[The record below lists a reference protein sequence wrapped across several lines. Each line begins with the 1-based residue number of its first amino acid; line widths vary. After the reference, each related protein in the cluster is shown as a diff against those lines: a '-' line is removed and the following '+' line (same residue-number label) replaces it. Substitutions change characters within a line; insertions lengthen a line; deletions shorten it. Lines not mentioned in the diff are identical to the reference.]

1 MRLAVLGAGAIGP
14 AAAVLAVSR
23 GHQAVIWS
31 PSGKGTA
38 GIAGTIHAEG
48 VLQGAFPVAV
58 ATTLEEAFRGA
69 DAALLVVPAY
79 AFATLLPRIAQA
91 LPADLPL
98 LIAPAA
104 SLAPV
109 VLDVLMARRGAPA
122 RRAPIGAM
130 ATTTGGARRLAPDRV
145 RVAMIRT
152 ALEIA
157 AVPAAAAPEMAKLA
171 HDLFGMAFPLSP
183 DALHVSF
190 INVNPIAHSVLA
202 LTNVTRMERGE
213 DWPQYAMMTPFACN
227 LMLALAAERNAVAA
241 AYGHRLDGIDTFFH
255 RANQVPM
262 GPLHEMTAA
271 IAAARTDIKGPRT
284 TDSRYV
290 TEDVPFGLSYYMAV
304 ADPKGVPMPVTDSMV
319 RMLEV
324 LWGRDLRAN
333 PMLAQLDM
341 AALPRLLREGAGRS

>member
-23 GHQAVIWS
+23 GHSAVMWS
-31 PSGKGTA
+31 PSGKGIA
-38 GIAGTIHAEG
+38 GISGTMHAEG
-48 VLQGAFPVAV
+48 VIEGAFPLDTA
-58 ATTLEEAFRGA
+58 ATLEEAFRGA

-79 AFATLLPRIAQA
+79 AYADVLPRVAEA
-91 LPADLPL
+91 LPPELPL

-104 SLAPV
+104 SLSPL
-109 VLDVLMARRGAPA
+109 VLDALMARRGAPA

-130 ATTTGGARRLAPDRV
+130 GTTTGGARRLGPDRV
-145 RVAMIRT
+145 RVAMVRT
-152 ALEIA
+152 ALEMA
-157 AVPAAAAPEMAKLA
+157 AVPADAAPAMAALA
-171 HDLFGMAFPLSP
+171 KELFGMDFPLSP
-183 DALHVSF
+183 DALHASF

-213 DWPQYAMMTPFACN
+213 DWPQYSMMTPFACN
-227 LMLALAAERNAVAA
+227 LMQALAEERAAAAA
-241 AYGHRLDGIDTFFH
+241 AYGHTLDSINTFFH

-262 GPLHEMTAA
+262 GKLHEMTAA
-271 IAAARTDIKGPRT
+271 IAAARADIRGPKT

-290 TEDVPFGLSYYMAV
+290 TEDVPFGLAFYMAV
-304 ADPKGVPMPVTDSMV
+304 GAPRGVRMPVTDSTI

-333 PMLAQLDM
+333 PMLDELEL
-341 AALPRLLREGAGRS
+341 AALPKVLKAGVGRG

>member
-31 PSGKGTA
+31 PSGRGTA
-38 GIAGTIHAEG
+38 GIAGVMHAEG
-48 VLQGAFPVAV
+48 VLEGAFPIEVA
-58 ATTLEEAFRGA
+58 ATLDDAFRGA
-69 DAALLVVPAY
+69 DAALLTVPAY
-79 AFATLLPRIAQA
+79 AFAAVLPRIAAA
-91 LPADLPL
+91 LPPELPL

-104 SLAPV
+104 SLSPL
-109 VLDVLMARRGAPA
+109 VLDQLMAARGAPR

-152 ALEIA
+152 ALEMA
-157 AVPAAAAPEMAKLA
+157 AVPAGSAAEMAALA
-171 HDLFGMAFPLSP
+171 KALFGMDFPLSP

-202 LTNVTRMERGE
+202 LTNVTRMERAE
-213 DWPQYAMMTPFACN
+213 DWPQYTMMTPYACN
-227 LMLALAAERNAVAA
+227 LMQALAAERNAVAR
-241 AYGHRLDGIDTFFH
+241 AYGHELDGVDTFFH

-271 IAAARTDIKGPRT
+271 IAAARSDIRGPKT

-290 TEDVPFGLSYYMAV
+290 TEDVPYGLAYYMAV
-304 ADPKGVPMPVTDSMV
+304 AAPKGVATPVTDSMI

-333 PMLAQLDM
+333 PMLAGLDLG
-341 AALPRLLREGAGRS
+341 ALPRLLAAGAGRG

>member
-31 PSGKGTA
+31 PSGAGTA
-38 GIAGTIHAEG
+38 GIAGTMHAEG
-48 VLQGAFPVAV
+48 VLEGAFPVEV
-58 ATTLEEAFRGA
+58 AATLEEAFRGA

-79 AFATLLPRIAQA
+79 AFADVLPRIAEA
-91 LPADLPL
+91 LPSDLPL

-109 VLDVLMARRGAPA
+109 VLDVLMARRGAPK

-130 ATTTGGARRLAPDRV
+130 GTTTGGARRLAPDRV
-145 RVAMIRT
+145 RVAMVRT
-152 ALEIA
+152 ALEMA
-157 AVPAAAAPEMAKLA
+157 AVPASAAPQMAKLA
-171 HDLFGMAFPLSP
+171 QDLFGMAFPLSP

-202 LTNVTRMERGE
+202 LTNVTRMERAE
-213 DWPQYAMMTPFACN
+213 DWPQYAMMTPYACN
-227 LMLALAAERNAVAA
+227 LMLALAEERNAVAA
-241 AYGHRLDGIDTFFH
+241 AYGHRLDSINTFFH

-271 IAAARTDIKGPRT
+271 IAAARTDIKGPKT

-290 TEDVPFGLSYYMAV
+290 TEDVPYGLAYYMAV
-304 ADPKGVPMPVTDSMV
+304 GAPKGVATPVTDSMV

-324 LWGRDLRAN
+324 LWARDLRAN
-333 PMLAQLDM
+333 PMLGLLDLST
-341 AALPRLLREGAGRS
+341 LPSLLAEGAGRG